1 MSKAETLHTRLGEM
15 FDMLA
20 AHAIAN
26 GAEPKGKPKT
36 NFDEA
41 MKVR

>member
-15 FDMLA
+15 LDMLA

-26 GAEPKGKPKT
+26 GAAPKGRT
-36 NFDEA
+36 MTSFDEA